1 MFGTIRRHQ
10 KWLLGVIITVVIVA
24 FVIYFDPSVKR
35 GRGGQGGE
43 TKALIINGKTITPRM
58 YAEAAREVELL
69 YFLNFR
75 KWPDQDTERA
85 QQIGFDKEN
94 EAYLR
99 LFRVAKA
106 EEAGIHVADQT
117 VGQLAHRLLGDYPL
131 DRFEKEVL
139 QPVGLHADD
148 FERFVR
154 NDAAIQQL
162 SAVVGAAGR
171 LVTPAEAESVYR
183 REHQEI
189 GAEIVHF
196 PISNYLSRVTITNGA
211 LTNFF
216 SQQMSRYRVPEKIRV
231 SYVEFSKSNFF
242 AEADR
247 EIGTV
252 TNLQARLLEAYYKAG
267 TNNFK
272 DTNGNVLSESAAI
285 EQIKTQ
291 QREGLALRFAA
302 RKANEFANKLYPT
315 DEKEPV
321 RAENLEKVA
330 AQEKLPVH
338 VSEPF
343 DMEQGPTNL
352 NVAPRF
358 TQIAFS
364 LNATNNPIAFQPVEG
379 ENGIYVFALKESI
392 PGRPQPFTEVQEK
405 VTEDYRRYHAFSL
418 ARSDATNFAAQAT
431 NAIAKGQTF
440 EEVAQR
446 LKLKSESLP
455 PISQATE
462 SLTNLAE
469 RVNIRQLKSV
479 LFGLEPGKVSGYIPN
494 PPEGGYVVY
503 VRAKL
508 PFDDDRVRKELPKF
522 LAELRYQKQ
531 NEIFGQWFRKQ
542 VEKANLPLNQPKQR
556 NAPRAG

>member
-10 KWLLGVIITVVIVA
+10 KWLLGIIIAVVIVA
-24 FVIYFDPSVKR
+24 FVVYFDPSVQ
-35 GRGGQGGE
+35 QGPRNDAG
-43 TKALIINGKTITPRM
+43 KSLVINGKTITPRDIGL
-58 YAEAAREVELL
+58 ATREVELL

-75 KWPDQDTERA
+75 KWSDQDTERA

-99 LFRVAKA
+99 LLRVAKA
-106 EEAGIHVADQT
+106 EEAGVHVSDQT
-117 VGQLAHRLLGDYPL
+117 VAQLAHRLLGDFPL

-139 QPVGLHADD
+139 LPVGLSADD

-171 LVTPAEAESVYR
+171 LVTPAEAETLYR
-183 REHQEI
+183 RENQEVA
-189 GAEIVHF
+189 AEMVSF

-216 SQQMSRYRVPEKIRV
+216 SQQMARYRVPEKIRV
-231 SYVEFSKSNFF
+231 SYVEFSKTNFF
-242 AEADR
+242 GDADR
-247 EIGTV
+247 AIALE

-272 DTNGNVLSESAAI
+272 DTNGNVLSETAAI
-285 EQIKTQ
+285 DQIKKE

-302 RKANEFANKLYPT
+302 RKANEFANKLYPK
-315 DEKEPV
+315 DEKQPL
-321 RAENLEKVA
+321 RADNLDKVA
-330 AQEKLPVH
+330 AEEKLQVQ

-352 NVAPRF
+352 DVAPRF
-358 TQIAFS
+358 AQIAFS
-364 LNATNNPIAFQPVEG
+364 LNATNNPISFQPVEG
-379 ENGIYVFALKESI
+379 ENGIYVFALKETL
-392 PGRPQPFTEVQEK
+392 PGRPQAFSEVQDK
-405 VTEDYRRYHAFSL
+405 VTEDYRRYHAFTL

-431 NAIAKGQTF
+431 NAVAQGKTF
-440 EEVAQR
+440 EEVAQQ

-462 SLTNLAE
+462 TLTNLAE
-469 RVNIRQLKSV
+469 RVNIRQLKSIV
-479 LFGLEPGKVSGYIPN
+479 LGLEPGKVSGYIPN
-494 PPEGGYVVY
+494 PPDGGYVLF

-508 PFDDDRVRKELPKF
+508 PFDDDKVRKELPKF
-522 LAELRYQKQ
+522 LSELRYQKQ
-531 NEIFGQWFRKQ
+531 NEIFAQWFRKQ
-542 VEKANLPLNQPKQR
+542 VEKANLPLNQPRQR
-556 NAPRAG
+556 TAPGAG